1 VQDAL
6 ESEAVA
12 APLHDTALAERV
24 ENFLRGV
31 RDDAVRVA
39 AMAPLAGGACQDM
52 HRVELATSRG
62 TERLVL
68 RSDARLPLPA
78 SLGRREEYAVV
89 EAARGAGVPTPAVR
103 YLTEGLVRTG
113 AWAYFMDW
121 AEGEAIGRRVVRAP
135 ELADARR
142 RLPEE
147 LAQAL
152 ARVHTITPRTHPA
165 LSLRQAVGGPVHGGL
180 AFVRGML
187 DTLRE
192 PHPALEYAFRW
203 LGEHPPPDAETCL
216 LHGDF
221 RTGNFLVTRNGL
233 SAVLDWEF
241 ARWGTPAEDIG
252 WLCVRD
258 WRFGQ
263 NAFPAG
269 GLASREAF
277 RDAYAA
283 ASGVHLSL
291 RALHWWE
298 VMGNVRWAAG
308 SVHQGER
315 YLSGEESDLE
325 YVAIARRA
333 PEMEWEALR
342 LLEQGG

>member
-1 VQDAL
+1 M
-6 ESEAVA
+6 A
-12 APLHDTALAERV
+12 APLHDNALSRRV
-24 ENFLRGV
+24 EAFLQ
-31 RDDAVRVA
+31 AVRGKDVQVV

-52 HRVELATSRG
+52 HRVELSTDAG
-62 TERLVL
+62 PLRLVL

-78 SLGRREEYAVV
+78 SLGRREEFAVV
-89 EAARGAGVPTPAVR
+89 QAARSAGVKTPAVHH
-103 YLTEGLVRTG
+103 LTEGLVRPG

-121 AEGEAIGRRVVRAP
+121 VDGEAIGRRVVKAP
-135 ELADARR
+135 ELASARQ
-142 RLPEE
+142 RLPEQ

-152 ARVHTITPRTHPA
+152 ACVHTLTPHTAP
-165 LSLRQAVGGPVHGGL
+165 SLPLQQLDGGPVQGGL

-187 DTLRE
+187 DGLHE

-203 LGEHPPPDAETCL
+203 LVAHAPPTAATCL

-221 RTGNFLVTRNGL
+221 RTGNFLVTGDGL
-233 SAVLDWEF
+233 AAVLDWEF

-263 NAFPAG
+263 NALPAG
-269 GLASREAF
+269 GLTSREAF
-277 RDAYAA
+277 LDAYAR
-283 ASGVHLSL
+283 ASGL
-291 RALHWWE
+291 RVPLEAVHWWE

-342 LLEQGG
+342 LVEQGR

>member
-1 VQDAL
+1 M
-6 ESEAVA
+6 S
-12 APLHDTALAERV
+12 TALYDPALAARV
-24 ENFLRGV
+24 ETFLRSARG
-31 RDDAVRVA
+31 DDVRVV

-52 HRVELATSRG
+52 HRVELASSRG
-62 TERLVL
+62 PERLVL

-78 SLGRREEYAVV
+78 SLGRREEFAVV
-89 EAARGAGVPTPAVR
+89 QAARSAGVPTPAVHH
-103 YLTEGLVRTG
+103 LTEGLVRPG

-121 AEGEAIGRRVVRAP
+121 VDGEAIGRKVVKAA
-135 ELADARR
+135 ELAAARE
-142 RLPEE
+142 RLPAE

-152 ARVHTITPRTHPA
+152 ARVHTVTPRTHPGV
-165 LSLRQAVGGPVHGGL
+165 SLRAISGGPVQGGL

-187 DTLRE
+187 DGLRE

-203 LGEHPPPDAETCL
+203 LVTHAPGDSAVCL

-221 RTGNFLVTRNGL
+221 RTGNFLVAPAGL

-241 ARWGTPAEDIG
+241 ARWGTPAEDVG

-263 NAFPAG
+263 NALPAG
-269 GLASREAF
+269 GLATREAF
-277 RDAYAA
+277 VDAYAR
-283 ASGVHLSL
+283 ASGERLSM

-333 PEMEWEALR
+333 AEMEWEALR
-342 LLEQGG
+342 LLERES

>member
-1 VQDAL
+1 M
-6 ESEAVA
+6 A
-12 APLHDTALAERV
+12 APLHDKALASRV
-24 ENFLRGV
+24 EAFLQGARGKDV
-31 RDDAVRVA
+31 QVL

-52 HRVELATSRG
+52 HRVELSTARG
-62 TERLVL
+62 PMRLVL

-78 SLGRREEYAVV
+78 SLGRREEFAVV
-89 EAARGAGVPTPAVR
+89 VAARAADVPTPAVHH
-103 YLTEGLVRTG
+103 LTEGLVRPG

-121 AEGEAIGRRVVRAP
+121 VDGEAIGRRVVKAP
-135 ELADARR
+135 ELVRARE

-147 LAQAL
+147 LAWAL
-152 ARVHTITPRTHPA
+152 ARVHTIRPGSAPA
-165 LSLRQAVGGPVHGGL
+165 LPLRQVADGPVQGGL
-180 AFVRGML
+180 RFVRGML
-187 DTLRE
+187 DGLQE
-192 PHPALEYAFRW
+192 PHPALEYAFGW
-203 LGEHPPPDAETCL
+203 LVAHAPEQASTCL

-221 RTGNFLVTRNGL
+221 RTGNFLVTTEGL
-233 SAVLDWEF
+233 AAVLDWEF

-263 NAFPAG
+263 NALPAG
-269 GLASREAF
+269 GLATREAF
-277 RDAYAA
+277 VEAYARA
-283 ASGVHLSL
+283 GGTRVDL
-291 RALHWWE
+291 RTVHWWE

-308 SVHQGER
+308 SAHQGER

-342 LLEQGG
+342 LLGQER

>member
-1 VQDAL
+1 
-6 ESEAVA
+6 
-12 APLHDTALAERV
+12 
-24 ENFLRGV
+24 
-31 RDDAVRVA
+31 
-39 AMAPLAGGACQDM
+39 MAPLAGGACQDM
-52 HRVELATSRG
+52 HRVELTATRG

-78 SLGRREEYAVV
+78 SLGRREEFAVAQ
-89 EAARGAGVPTPAVR
+89 AARSAGVPTPAVHH
-103 YLTEGLVRTG
+103 LTEGLVRPG

-121 AEGEAIGRRVVRAP
+121 VEGEAIGRRVVKAP

-142 RLPEE
+142 QLPEQ
-147 LAQAL
+147 LAEAL
-152 ARVHTITPRTHPA
+152 ARVHTVAQKTHPGVG
-165 LSLRQAVGGPVHGGL
+165 LRPMEGGPVKGGL
-180 AFVRGML
+180 AFVRQML
-187 DTLRE
+187 DGLRE

-203 LGEHPPPDAETCL
+203 LVDHAPPEAETCL

-221 RTGNFLVTRNGL
+221 RTGNFLVTPASL
-233 SAVLDWEF
+233 SAILDWEF

-263 NAFPAG
+263 NHLPAG
-269 GLASREAF
+269 GLATRETF
-277 RDAYAA
+277 LDAYAR
-283 ASGVHLSL
+283 ASGRRIPPSV
-291 RALHWWE
+291 LHFWE

-342 LLEQGG
+342 LVERGA

>member
-1 VQDAL
+1 M
-6 ESEAVA
+6 A
-12 APLHDTALAERV
+12 ASVHDPELAARV
-24 ENFLRGV
+24 EAFLRRV
-31 RDDAVRVA
+31 RGDDVRLE
-39 AMAPLAGGACQDM
+39 AMAPLAGGACQDL
-52 HRVELATSRG
+52 HRVELTSARG
-62 TERLVL
+62 PERLVL

-78 SLGRREEYAVV
+78 SLGRRDEFGVV
-89 EAARGAGVPTPAVR
+89 EAARGAGVPTPAVHH
-103 YLTEGLVRTG
+103 LTEGLVRPG

-121 AEGEAIGRRVVRAP
+121 VDGEAIGRRVVKAP
-135 ELADARR
+135 ELAAAREG
-142 RLPEE
+142 LPEQ
-147 LAQAL
+147 LARAL
-152 ARVHTITPRTHPA
+152 ARVHTVTPETHPGLA
-165 LSLRQAVGGPVHGGL
+165 LRPLDGGPVRGGL

-187 DTLRE
+187 DGLRE

-203 LGEHPPPDAETCL
+203 LVDHPPPDAEICL

-221 RTGNFLVTRNGL
+221 RTGNFLVTREGL

-263 NAFPAG
+263 NLLPAG
-269 GLASREAF
+269 GLATRGAF
-277 RDAYAA
+277 LDAYAR
-283 ASGVHLSL
+283 ASGRHIPLPV
-291 RALHWWE
+291 LHFWE

-325 YVAIARRA
+325 YLAIARRA

-342 LLEQGG
+342 LVERGA

>member
-1 VQDAL
+1 
-6 ESEAVA
+6 VA
-12 APLHDTALAERV
+12 ASVHDRALASRV
-24 ENFLRGV
+24 ETFLQEVRGKDV
-31 RDDAVRVA
+31 QLV

-52 HRVELATSRG
+52 HRVEISTAAGPL
-62 TERLVL
+62 RLVL
-68 RSDARLPLPA
+68 RSDARQPLPA
-78 SLGRREEYAVV
+78 SLGRREEFAVV
-89 EAARGAGVPTPAVR
+89 QAARAAGVPTPQVHH
-103 YLTEGLVRTG
+103 LSEGLLRAG

-121 AEGEAIGRRVVRAP
+121 VDGEALGRRVVKAP
-135 ELADARR
+135 ELARARE
-142 RLPEE
+142 RLPEQ
-147 LAQAL
+147 LARAL
-152 ARVHTITPRTHPA
+152 ARVHTITPLNAPTLA
-165 LSLRQAVGGPVHGGL
+165 LRQVPGGPVQGGL
-180 AFVRGML
+180 GFVRGML
-187 DTLRE
+187 DGLRE

-203 LGEHPPPDAETCL
+203 LVAHAPSEAATCL

-221 RTGNFLVTRNGL
+221 RTGNFLVTAEGL
-233 SAVLDWEF
+233 AAVLDWEF

-263 NAFPAG
+263 NTLPAG
-269 GLASREAF
+269 GLTSREAF
-277 RDAYAA
+277 LEAYAR
-283 ASGVHLSL
+283 ASGHTVTLE
-291 RALHWWE
+291 AVHWWE

>member
-1 VQDAL
+1 VAPSFNDA
-6 ESEAVA
+6 V
-12 APLHDTALAERV
+12 LAGRV
-24 ENFLRGV
+24 ETFLKGV
-31 RDDAVRVA
+31 RGDDVRLVT
-39 AMAPLAGGACQDM
+39 MAPLAGGACQDM
-52 HRVELATSRG
+52 HRLELATAGG
-62 TERLVL
+62 TVRLVL
-68 RSDARLPLPA
+68 RSDARSSLPA
-78 SLGRREEYAVV
+78 SLGRREEFAVV
-89 EAARGAGVPTPAVR
+89 EAARAAGVPTPAVHH
-103 YLTEGLVRTG
+103 LTQGLVRPG

-121 AEGEAIGRRVVRAP
+121 VEGEALGRRVVRAP
-135 ELADARR
+135 ELAGARAK
-142 RLPEE
+142 LPAQ

-152 ARVHTITPRTHPA
+152 TRVHTVTPSAHPSLFVRTLPHGP
-165 LSLRQAVGGPVHGGL
+165 VGGGL
-180 AFVRGML
+180 TFVRAML
-187 DTLRE
+187 DSLSE

-203 LGEHPPPDAETCL
+203 LVSHSPPDRQTVL

-221 RTGNFLVTRNGL
+221 RTGNFLVTPTGL
-233 SAVLDWEF
+233 AAVLDWEF
-241 ARWGTPAEDIG
+241 ARWGAPAEDIG

-263 NAFPAG
+263 NALPAG

-277 RDAYAA
+277 LEAYLAA
-283 ASGVHLSL
+283 GGVEVSL
-291 RALHWWE
+291 RELHWWE

-342 LLEQGG
+342 LVERGG

>member
-1 VQDAL
+1 
-6 ESEAVA
+6 VA
-12 APLHDTALAERV
+12 APLNDTALAGRV
-24 ENFLRGV
+24 EKFLN
-31 RDDAVRVA
+31 AVRSDEVRVVG
-39 AMAPLAGGACQDM
+39 MAPLAGGACQDM
-52 HRVELATSRG
+52 HRVELTSARG
-62 TERLVL
+62 SERLVL

-78 SLGRREEYAVV
+78 SLGRREEFAVV
-89 EAARGAGVPTPAVR
+89 EAARGAGVPTPPVHH
-103 YLTEGLVRTG
+103 LSEGLVRPG

-142 RLPEE
+142 RLPQQ

-152 ARVHTITPRTHPA
+152 AKVHTITPRTHPA
-165 LSLRQAVGGPVHGGL
+165 LSLRPVAGGPVRGGL

-203 LGEHPPPDAETCL
+203 LAEHAPPDTETCL

-221 RTGNFLVTRNGL
+221 RTGNFLVTPGGL

-263 NAFPAG
+263 NALPAG
-269 GLASREAF
+269 GLATREAF
-277 RDAYAA
+277 LDVYAA
-283 ASGVHLSL
+283 ASGVRLPL
-291 RALHWWE
+291 PALHWWE

-325 YVAIARRA
+325 YLAIARRA

-342 LLEQGG
+342 LLEQGGD

>member
-1 VQDAL
+1 VAL
-6 ESEAVA
+6 
-12 APLHDTALAERV
+12 LFHDTELAGRV
-24 ENFLRGV
+24 EAFLKGV
-31 RDDAVRVA
+31 RGTDVRLL

-52 HRVELATSRG
+52 HRLELATAQGSL
-62 TERLVL
+62 RLVL
-68 RSDARLPLPA
+68 RSDARSSLPA
-78 SLGRREEYAVV
+78 SLGRREEFAVV
-89 EAARGAGVPTPAVR
+89 QAARAAGVPTPAVHH
-103 YLTEGLVRTG
+103 LTEGLVRPG

-121 AEGEAIGRRVVRAP
+121 VEGEALGRRVVKAKEMARARLRLP
-135 ELADARR
+135 GELAR
-142 RLPEE
+142 
-147 LAQAL
+147 AL
-152 ARVHTITPRTHPA
+152 ARVHTLTPRVLPHLFA
-165 LSLRQAVGGPVHGGL
+165 RRVSGGPVQGGL

-203 LGEHPPPDAETCL
+203 LSARAPPEGPTVL

-221 RTGNFLVTRNGL
+221 RTGNFLVTEEGL
-233 SAVLDWEF
+233 AAVLDWEF
-241 ARWGTPAEDIG
+241 ARWGAAAEDIG

-263 NAFPAG
+263 NALPAG
-269 GLASREAF
+269 GLSTREAF
-277 RDAYAA
+277 LGAYAEA
-283 ASGVHLSL
+283 GGMEVTPA
-291 RALHWWE
+291 ALHWWE

-325 YVAIARRA
+325 YLAIARRA

-342 LLEQGG
+342 LVEREG

>member
-1 VQDAL
+1 MTP
-6 ESEAVA
+6 SFHEAV
-12 APLHDTALAERV
+12 LASRV
-24 ENFLRGV
+24 ESFLKEVRG
-31 RDDAVRVA
+31 DDVQLR

-52 HRVELATSRG
+52 HLLELATAG
-62 TERLVL
+62 GPLRLVL
-68 RSDARLPLPA
+68 RSDARSSLPA
-78 SLGRREEYAVV
+78 SLGRREEFAVV
-89 EAARGAGVPTPAVR
+89 EAARAAGVPTPAVHH
-103 YLTEGLVRTG
+103 LTEGLVREG

-121 AEGEAIGRRVVRAP
+121 VEGEALGRRVVRAA
-135 ELADARR
+135 ELAGARAQ
-142 RLPEE
+142 LPAQ
-147 LAQAL
+147 LAEAL
-152 ARVHTITPRTHPA
+152 ARVHTVTPATHPG
-165 LSLRQAVGGPVHGGL
+165 LFVRRVPFGPVQGGL
-180 AFVRGML
+180 AFVRAML
-187 DTLRE
+187 DGLSE

-203 LGEHPPPDAETCL
+203 LATHPPSEGKTVL

-221 RTGNFLVTRNGL
+221 RTGNFLVTPAGL

-263 NAFPAG
+263 NALPAG
-269 GLASREAF
+269 GLASRQAFLEAYQT
-277 RDAYAA
+277 AGGAP
-283 ASGVHLSL
+283 LSL
-291 RALHWWE
+291 GELHWWE

-333 PEMEWEALR
+333 AEMEWEALR
-342 LLEQGG
+342 LVERGG

>member
-1 VQDAL
+1 VAPSFHDA
-6 ESEAVA
+6 V
-12 APLHDTALAERV
+12 LAGRV
-24 ENFLRGV
+24 ETFLKSVRGEDV
-31 RDDAVRVA
+31 QLL

-52 HRVELATSRG
+52 HRLELATRAG
-62 TERLVL
+62 PVRLVL
-68 RSDARLPLPA
+68 RSDARSSLPA
-78 SLGRREEYAVV
+78 SLGRREEFAVV
-89 EAARGAGVPTPAVR
+89 EAARAAGVPTPAVHH
-103 YLTEGLVRTG
+103 LTPGLVRPG

-121 AEGEAIGRRVVRAP
+121 VEGEALGRRVVRAP
-135 ELADARR
+135 ELAGARAQ
-142 RLPEE
+142 LPGQ

-152 ARVHTITPRTHPA
+152 ARVHTVTPSAHPRLFARTVP
-165 LSLRQAVGGPVHGGL
+165 QGPVQGGL

-187 DTLRE
+187 DGLSE

-203 LGEHPPPDAETCL
+203 LVAHPPPDGKTVL

-221 RTGNFLVTRNGL
+221 RTGNFLVTAAGL
-233 SAVLDWEF
+233 AAILDWEF

-263 NAFPAG
+263 NALPAG
-269 GLASREAF
+269 GLASRQAFLEAY
-277 RDAYAA
+277 RAA
-283 ASGVHLSL
+283 GGAEVSL
-291 RALHWWE
+291 GELHWWE

-342 LLEQGG
+342 LVEQGG

>member
-1 VQDAL
+1 MALLFHDA
-6 ESEAVA
+6 E
-12 APLHDTALAERV
+12 LAGRV
-24 ENFLRGV
+24 EGFLKGV
-31 RDDAVRVA
+31 QGADVRLL

-52 HRVELATSRG
+52 HRLELATPQGSV
-62 TERLVL
+62 RLVL
-68 RSDARLPLPA
+68 RSDARSSLPA
-78 SLGRREEYAVV
+78 SLGRREEFAVV
-89 EAARGAGVPTPAVR
+89 EAARAAGVPTPAVHH
-103 YLTEGLVRTG
+103 LTEGLVRPG

-121 AEGEAIGRRVVRAP
+121 VDGEALGRRVVKAKELSGARLRLPA
-135 ELADARR
+135 ELAR
-142 RLPEE
+142 
-147 LAQAL
+147 AL
-152 ARVHTITPRTHPA
+152 ARVHTVTPRA
-165 LSLRQAVGGPVHGGL
+165 LPHLFTRRVSGGPVQAGL

-203 LGEHPPPDAETCL
+203 LVAHAPPEGPTVL

-221 RTGNFLVTRNGL
+221 RTGNFLVTPAGL
-233 SAVLDWEF
+233 AAILDWEF

-263 NAFPAG
+263 NTLPAG
-269 GLASREAF
+269 GLSTREAF
-277 RDAYAA
+277 LAAYAEA
-283 ASGVHLSL
+283 GGCEVVPE
-291 RALHWWE
+291 ALHWWE

-315 YLSGEESDLE
+315 YLSGEESDVE
-325 YVAIARRA
+325 YLAIARRA

-342 LLEQGG
+342 LLERGG

>member
-1 VQDAL
+1 MPGPIQD
-6 ESEAVA
+6 SELA
-12 APLHDTALAERV
+12 ARV
-24 ENFLRGV
+24 EAFLRRERSDEV
-31 RDDAVRVA
+31 RIT

-52 HRVELATSRG
+52 HRVELTSARG
-62 TERLVL
+62 AERLVL

-78 SLGRREEYAVV
+78 SLGRREEYSVV
-89 EAARGAGVPTPAVR
+89 EAARSAGVPTPAVR
-103 YLTEGLVRTG
+103 HLTEGLVRPG
-113 AWAYFMDW
+113 AWAYVMDW
-121 AEGEAIGRRVVRAP
+121 VEGEAIGRRVVKAP
-135 ELADARR
+135 ELARARE
-142 RLPEE
+142 RLPEQ
-147 LAQAL
+147 LARAL
-152 ARVHTITPRTHPA
+152 ARVHTVTPASHPRLA
-165 LSLRQAVGGPVHGGL
+165 LRPMDGGPVRGGL

-187 DTLRE
+187 DGLRE
-192 PHPALEYAFRW
+192 PHPALEYAYRW
-203 LGEHPPPDAETCL
+203 LVDHAPPEAEACL

-221 RTGNFLVTRNGL
+221 RTGNFLVTEDGL
-233 SAVLDWEF
+233 SAVVDWEF

-263 NAFPAG
+263 NTMPAG
-269 GLASREAF
+269 GLATRETF
-277 RDAYAA
+277 LDAYAE
-283 ASGVHLSL
+283 ASGRRVSL
-291 RALHWWE
+291 PALHFWE

-342 LLEQGG
+342 LLERGA

>member
-1 VQDAL
+1 VSGPIQDAEL
-6 ESEAVA
+6 A
-12 APLHDTALAERV
+12 ARV
-24 ENFLRGV
+24 EAFLRRERG
-31 RDDAVRVA
+31 DDVRVVG
-39 AMAPLAGGACQDM
+39 MAPLAGGACQDM
-52 HRVELATSRG
+52 HWVELASPRG
-62 TERLVL
+62 AERLVL

-78 SLGRREEYAVV
+78 SLGRREEFSVV
-89 EAARGAGVPTPAVR
+89 EAARSAGVPTPAVHH
-103 YLTEGLVRTG
+103 LTEGLVRPG

-135 ELADARR
+135 ELAHARG
-142 RLPEE
+142 RLPEQ
-147 LAQAL
+147 LADAL
-152 ARVHTITPRTHPA
+152 ARVHTVTPKTHSG
-165 LSLRQAVGGPVHGGL
+165 LGLRPMDGGPVKGGL
-180 AFVRGML
+180 TFVRWML
-187 DTLRE
+187 DGLRE

-203 LGEHPPPDAETCL
+203 LSDHAPPEPETCL

-221 RTGNFLVTRNGL
+221 RTGNFLVTPGGL
-233 SAVLDWEF
+233 SALLDWEF

-263 NAFPAG
+263 NALPAG
-269 GLASREAF
+269 GLATREAF
-277 RDAYAA
+277 LDAYAR
-283 ASGVHLSL
+283 ASGRRISMTV
-291 RALHWWE
+291 LHFWE

-342 LLEQGG
+342 LLERGA

>member
-1 VQDAL
+1 MPA
-6 ESEAVA
+6 SF
-12 APLHDTALAERV
+12 HDPALAGRV
-24 ENFLRGV
+24 EAFLKAARG
-31 RDDAVRVA
+31 DDVQVL

-52 HRVELATSRG
+52 HRVDLTTARG
-62 TERLVL
+62 PVRLVL
-68 RSDARLPLPA
+68 RSDARRSLPA
-78 SLGRREEYAVV
+78 SIGRREEFAVV
-89 EAARGAGVPTPAVR
+89 EAARAAGVATPAVHH
-103 YLTEGLVRTG
+103 LTEGLVRPG

-121 AEGEAIGRRVVRAP
+121 VEGEAIGRRVVKAP
-135 ELADARR
+135 ELAGARE
-142 RLPEE
+142 RLPEQ

-152 ARVHTITPRTHPA
+152 ARVHTVAPRAYPA
-165 LSLRQAVGGPVHGGL
+165 LFQRTPAAAPVPGGL

-187 DTLRE
+187 DSLGE

-203 LGEHPPPDAETCL
+203 LVAKAPPQSATCL

-221 RTGNFLVTRNGL
+221 RTGNFLVTAGGL
-233 SAVLDWEF
+233 AAVLDWEF

-263 NAFPAG
+263 NALPAG
-269 GLASREAF
+269 GLASRKAF
-277 RDAYAA
+277 LEAYAR
-283 ASGVHLSL
+283 ASGTEVEMS
-291 RALHWWE
+291 ALHWWE

-342 LLEQGG
+342 LLEQEG

>member
-1 VQDAL
+1 M
-6 ESEAVA
+6 S
-12 APLHDTALAERV
+12 APPHDPALAARV
-24 ENFLRGV
+24 ETFLQGV
-31 RDDAVRVA
+31 RSADVRVV

-52 HRVELATSRG
+52 HRVELTSARG
-62 TERLVL
+62 AERLVL
-68 RSDARLPLPA
+68 RSDARLPLPT
-78 SLGRREEYAVV
+78 SLGRREEFAVV
-89 EAARGAGVPTPAVR
+89 EAARSAGVPTPAVQH
-103 YLTEGLVRTG
+103 LTAGLVRPG

-121 AEGEAIGRRVVRAP
+121 VDGEAIGRKVVKAP
-135 ELADARR
+135 ELAAARQ

-147 LAQAL
+147 LAHAL
-152 ARVHTITPRTHPA
+152 ARVHSVTPHTHP
-165 LSLRQAVGGPVHGGL
+165 GL
-180 AFVRGML
+180 ALRAVTGNPVQGALTFVRGML
-187 DTLRE
+187 DGLRE

-203 LGEHPPPDAETCL
+203 LATHAPADGEVCL

-221 RTGNFLVTRNGL
+221 RTGNFLVMPEGL
-233 SAVLDWEF
+233 TAVLDWEF

-263 NAFPAG
+263 NALPAG
-269 GLASREAF
+269 GLATREAF
-277 RDAYAA
+277 VEAYRR
-283 ASGVHLSL
+283 ASGVPLSM

-315 YLSGEESDLE
+315 YLSGEETDLE

-342 LLEQGG
+342 LLELEV

>member
-1 VQDAL
+1 M
-6 ESEAVA
+6 A
-12 APLHDTALAERV
+12 ASVHDKALAGRV
-24 ENFLRGV
+24 QAFLQEARG
-31 RDDAVRVA
+31 RDVQVV
-39 AMAPLAGGACQDM
+39 AMAPLAGGACQEM
-52 HRVELATSRG
+52 HRVELSTANG
-62 TERLVL
+62 PLRLVL

-78 SLGRREEYAVV
+78 SLGRCEEFAVV
-89 EAARGAGVPTPAVR
+89 QAARAAGVPTPSVHH
-103 YLTEGLVRTG
+103 LTEGLVRPG

-121 AEGEAIGRRVVRAP
+121 VDGEAIGRRVVKAP
-135 ELADARR
+135 ELARARQQ
-142 RLPEE
+142 LPEQ

-152 ARVHTITPRTHPA
+152 ARVHTVTPESAPTLP
-165 LSLRQAVGGPVHGGL
+165 LRQVLGGPVQGGL

-187 DTLRE
+187 DGLRE

-203 LGEHPPPDAETCL
+203 LVADAPREAPSCL

-221 RTGNFLVTRNGL
+221 RTGNFLVTAGGL
-233 SAVLDWEF
+233 AAVLDWEF

-263 NAFPAG
+263 NALPAG
-269 GLASREAF
+269 GLTSREAF
-277 RDAYAA
+277 LEAYAR
-283 ASGVHLSL
+283 ASGHRV
-291 RALHWWE
+291 APQAVHWWE

>member
-1 VQDAL
+1 MA
-6 ESEAVA
+6 S
-12 APLHDTALAERV
+12 LHDKALAARV
-24 ENFLRGV
+24 ESFLQ
-31 RDDAVRVA
+31 AVRGQDVHVE

-52 HRVELATSRG
+52 HRLELTTALG
-62 TERLVL
+62 PVRLVL

-78 SLGRREEYAVV
+78 SLGRREEFAVV
-89 EAARGAGVPTPAVR
+89 EAARAARVPTPAVHH
-103 YLTEGLVRTG
+103 LTEGLVRPG

-121 AEGEAIGRRVVRAP
+121 VDGEAIGRRVVKAK
-135 ELADARR
+135 ELSGARE
-142 RLPEE
+142 RLPAQ

-152 ARVHTITPRTHPA
+152 AQVHTVTPA
-165 LSLRQAVGGPVHGGL
+165 SASSLPLQKVAGGPVQGGL
-180 AFVRGML
+180 VFVRGML
-187 DTLRE
+187 DGLKE
-192 PHPALEYAFRW
+192 PHPTLEYVFRW
-203 LGEHPPPDAETCL
+203 LVSHAPQEAPSCL

-221 RTGNFLVTRNGL
+221 RTGNFLVTADGL
-233 SAVLDWEF
+233 AAVLDWEF
-241 ARWGTPAEDIG
+241 ARWGTPAEDVG

-263 NAFPAG
+263 NALPAG
-269 GLASREAF
+269 GLATREAF
-277 RDAYAA
+277 FEAYAS
-283 ASGVHLSL
+283 ASGNRLDPRTV
-291 RALHWWE
+291 HWWE

-342 LLEQGG
+342 LLEQGV